1 MKDLL
6 EYIVKA
12 LVENPDEVEIEE
24 LLKQAILWIN
34 EVEIEEEE
42 EEEGKIVLKL
52 KVADEDKGRIIGKK
66 GRIAESLRA
75 ILRVKAVKTD
85 THVFLD
91 II

>member
-12 LVENPDEVEIEE
+12 LVENPDEVEI
-24 LLKQAILWIN
+24 
-34 EVEIEEEE
+34 EEE

>member
-12 LVENPDEVEIEE
+12 LVENPDEVEIT
-24 LLKQAILWIN
+24 
-34 EVEIEEEE
+34 EEE

-52 KVADEDKGRIIGKK
+52 KVADDDKGRIIGKK

-85 THVFLD
+85 THIFLD

>member
-12 LVENPDEVEIEE
+12 LVENPDEVEIT
-24 LLKQAILWIN
+24 
-34 EVEIEEEE
+34 EEE
-42 EEEGKIVLKL
+42 EEEGKIDLKL

-85 THVFLD
+85 THVYLD

>member
-24 LLKQAILWIN
+24 
-34 EVEIEEEE
+34 VE

-52 KVADEDKGRIIGKK
+52 TVADEDKGRIIGKK

-91 II
+91 IV

>member
-12 LVENPDEVEIEE
+12 LVENPDDVEIEE
-24 LLKQAILWIN
+24 
-34 EVEIEEEE
+34 VE

-52 KVADEDKGRIIGKK
+52 TVADEDKGRIIGKK

-91 II
+91 IV

>member
-12 LVENPDEVEIEE
+12 LVENPYEVEIT
-24 LLKQAILWIN
+24 
-34 EVEIEEEE
+34 EEE

-85 THVFLD
+85 THVYLD

>member
-24 LLKQAILWIN
+24 
-34 EVEIEEEE
+34 EE
-42 EEEGKIVLKL
+42 EEEGKIDLKL

>member
-12 LVENPDEVEIEE
+12 LVENPDEVEIT
-24 LLKQAILWIN
+24 
-34 EVEIEEEE
+34 EEE

-52 KVADEDKGRIIGKK
+52 KVADDDKGRIIGKK

>member
-1 MKDLL
+1 MKELL
-6 EYIVKA
+6 EYIAKA
-12 LVENPDEVEIEE
+12 LVENPDEVEVI
-24 LLKQAILWIN
+24 Q
-34 EVEIEEEE
+34 EE

-66 GRIAESLRA
+66 GRIAESIRA

-91 II
+91 IV

>member
-12 LVENPDEVEIEE
+12 LVENPDEVEIT
-24 LLKQAILWIN
+24 
-34 EVEIEEEE
+34 EEE

-52 KVADEDKGRIIGKK
+52 KVADDDKGRIIGKK
-66 GRIAESLRA
+66 GRIAESLRS

-91 II
+91 IV